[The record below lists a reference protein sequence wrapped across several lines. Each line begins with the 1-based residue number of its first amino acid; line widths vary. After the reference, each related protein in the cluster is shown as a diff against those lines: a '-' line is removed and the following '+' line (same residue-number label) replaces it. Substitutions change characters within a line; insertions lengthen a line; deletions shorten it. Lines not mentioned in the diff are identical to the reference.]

1 MLSIIALFLVNLSLT
16 NYLLQASSLRE
27 HSLVLNGLQLVTDDL
42 SRINFPGTVTVSLIV
57 VASIIAVIST
67 LLSYLTVLKS
77 ADINNIE
84 NILMSFTTLFFINAF
99 SCLSIFYL
107 LRIYN
112 LPRGLI
118 LLNLAIYPFIMTLII
133 FTIKYF
139 DFNKLF
145 GRKYFGAGITIILI
159 AFTLFY

>member
-1 MLSIIALFLVNLSLT
+1 MLSIVALFLVNLSLT
-16 NYLLQASSLRE
+16 NYLLQASSLKE
-27 HSLVLNGLQLVTDDL
+27 HSIVFNGLQLIADDL
-42 SRINFPGTVTVSLIV
+42 NRINFPGSITVSLIV
-57 VASIIAVIST
+57 VASIIAAIST

-99 SCLSIFYL
+99 SSLSIFYL

-133 FTIKYF
+133 FTIK
-139 DFNKLF
+139 
-145 GRKYFGAGITIILI
+145 
-159 AFTLFY
+159 